1 MNIFICF
8 FIPYDNITLSEEEK
22 NHFYMGNY
30 CSQSQHFAR
39 SYNLARRAKMLA
51 KRAKMLAKRAKM
63 LAMRAKMLATFV
75 FQNFLKCRDEI
86 NEGPGEG
93 GVAYHLP
100 ASRDNEVDTSV
111 SQYGKF

>member
-1 MNIFICF
+1 
-8 FIPYDNITLSEEEK
+8 
-22 NHFYMGNY
+22 
-30 CSQSQHFAR
+30 
-39 SYNLARRAKMLA
+39 
-51 KRAKMLAKRAKM
+51 M
-63 LAMRAKMLATFV
+63 LAMRAKMLRTFV
-75 FQNFLKCRDEI
+75 FQNFLICRDEI